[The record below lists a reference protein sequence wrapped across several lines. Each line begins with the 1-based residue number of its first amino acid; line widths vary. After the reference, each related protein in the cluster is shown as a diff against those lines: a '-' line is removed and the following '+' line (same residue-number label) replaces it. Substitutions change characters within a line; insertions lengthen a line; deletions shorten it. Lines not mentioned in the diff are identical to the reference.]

1 MAANWSPKPKERVQ
15 FLHCVQL
22 VLWCNWI
29 ARNTTDVLVWVRFL
43 IGLQYGQFGRGGRW
57 DCKSYGVGS
66 IPTLTSNG
74 VWSIKV
80 MRRFVEPDKTGR
92 YRPYTPTERWVSGL
106 NQQFTKLPIVK
117 GPWVRISLFPH
128 NTRMAELGIRIR
140 LRSGTIIGSSPITG
154 TIFGKVNYLS
164 YIYFIRLIGNKSS
177 PLKRVSENLIRYYRL
192 VKPIIKVIV
201 HAPIFY
207 FP

>member
-1 MAANWSPKPKERVQ
+1 MAAKKTPNLYERVR

-74 VWSIKV
+74 V
-80 MRRFVEPDKTGR
+80 
-92 YRPYTPTERWVSGL
+92 
-106 NQQFTKLPIVK
+106 
-117 GPWVRISLFPH
+117 
-128 NTRMAELGIRIR
+128 
-140 LRSGTIIGSSPITG
+140 
-154 TIFGKVNYLS
+154 
-164 YIYFIRLIGNKSS
+164 
-177 PLKRVSENLIRYYRL
+177 
-192 VKPIIKVIV
+192 
-201 HAPIFY
+201 
-207 FP
+207 

>member
-74 VWSIKV
+74 V
-80 MRRFVEPDKTGR
+80 
-92 YRPYTPTERWVSGL
+92 
-106 NQQFTKLPIVK
+106 
-117 GPWVRISLFPH
+117 
-128 NTRMAELGIRIR
+128 
-140 LRSGTIIGSSPITG
+140 
-154 TIFGKVNYLS
+154 
-164 YIYFIRLIGNKSS
+164 
-177 PLKRVSENLIRYYRL
+177 
-192 VKPIIKVIV
+192 
-201 HAPIFY
+201 
-207 FP
+207 